1 LYFVNKIVEWIHVKV
16 KGKSLLEC
24 DSLIEVAERAHD
36 VVHKHCCHQFYD
48 SWESI
53 AHASVNPI
61 TEEAFF
67 RNYLWCV
74 YVSGF
79 SAKAVTANY
88 DRLLYAHNL
97 VDSRGSFV
105 PSHVA
110 EPPCKDK
117 VFSIWKNHAKFKAI
131 QETRKAV
138 GKNWFGFRQTYLDK
152 RDPKTIQSI
161 AFMGPALSRHLAR
174 NLGGVQIVKPDVH
187 MLRLSAKFVTE
198 NSEEWWEIGLDPV
211 EILCKRVSEASQKLK
226 DWPLGKVDLLLWYAS
241 ATLRS

>member
-1 LYFVNKIVEWIHVKV
+1 MEWIRVKV
-16 KGKSLLEC
+16 KGKRLVECESLEEMA
-24 DSLIEVAERAHD
+24 SLAMK
-36 VVHKHCCHQFYD
+36 VVQDNCSREFYD

-53 AHASVNPI
+53 AYASVNII

-88 DRLLYAHNL
+88 DKLLVAHNL
-97 VDSRGSFV
+97 VDGHGRFV
-105 PSHVA
+105 PSEIASPPDKEQVFKIWRNHTKFNAIFKTRA
-110 EPPCKDK
+110 EAREGWQPFRKRYLEDRDP
-117 VFSIWKNHAKFKAI
+117 KAI
-131 QETRKAV
+131 Q
-138 GKNWFGFRQTYLDK
+138 N
-152 RDPKTIQSI
+152 I

-187 MLRLSAKFVTE
+187 MLRLAEKFVHV
-198 NSEEWWEIGLDPV
+198 SDSGSDKV
-211 EILCKRVSEASQKLK
+211 ELLCKRVSEVHPGMK